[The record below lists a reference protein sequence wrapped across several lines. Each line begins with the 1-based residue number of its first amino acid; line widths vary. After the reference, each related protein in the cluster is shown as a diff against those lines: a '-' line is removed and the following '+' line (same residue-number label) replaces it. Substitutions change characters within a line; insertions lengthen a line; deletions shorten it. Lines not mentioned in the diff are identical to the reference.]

1 MITICQRRSTTVKT
15 VPRWAGGS
23 VDNGGGWVHVG
34 PGYTWELSIH
44 SPQFCR
50 EPKTALIVFVP
61 VTNTEDWQKKKKTCV
76 NTYFQI
82 KTRQGKE

>member
-1 MITICQRRSTTVKT
+1 MCGAGRIRKIS
-15 VPRWAGGS
+15 VPSA
-23 VDNGGGWVHVG
+23 
-34 PGYTWELSIH
+34 
-44 SPQFCR
+44 QFCR